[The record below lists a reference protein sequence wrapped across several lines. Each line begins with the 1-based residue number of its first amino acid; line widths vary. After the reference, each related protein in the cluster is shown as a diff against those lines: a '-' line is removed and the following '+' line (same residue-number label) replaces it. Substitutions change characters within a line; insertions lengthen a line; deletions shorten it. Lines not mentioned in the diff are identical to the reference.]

1 MRTVS
6 PTLAANRG
14 NLVSAPTDPLNTKY
28 SGWLLKSFSTLNS
41 PLPLLSIVGQANP
54 DVVGPQD
61 LIIEA
66 ALFQSGRPVVV
77 VPYIQRTGLT
87 LDRVL
92 LCWDEGRQAA
102 RAIADALPFLRR
114 AKAVEVVT
122 VTTEPL
128 KSDDLPGADIAH
140 HLARHDL
147 KVDVKRIVRVSLA

>member
-14 NLVSAPTDPLNTKY
+14 NLVSAPTDPLSTKY
-28 SGWLLKSFSTLNS
+28 SGCSSKSFSTLNS

-92 LCWDEGRQAA
+92 LCWDGGRQAA
-102 RAIADALPFLRR
+102 RAIAD
-114 AKAVEVVT
+114 
-122 VTTEPL
+122 
-128 KSDDLPGADIAH
+128 
-140 HLARHDL
+140 
-147 KVDVKRIVRVSLA
+147 